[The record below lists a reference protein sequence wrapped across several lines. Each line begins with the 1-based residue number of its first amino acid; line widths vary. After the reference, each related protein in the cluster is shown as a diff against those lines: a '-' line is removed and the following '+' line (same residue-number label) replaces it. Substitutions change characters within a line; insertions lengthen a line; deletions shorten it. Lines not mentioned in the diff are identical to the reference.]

1 MLSININQNFGE
13 QTEFLYLF
21 IIVASI
27 VWLSLVIYSYKKYGS
42 KKTVMYFLPMIIAAL
57 FIESAGVASGRY
69 YYPGYILYL
78 SVVGG
83 GVPLIIILAWSANLF
98 LFLNMA
104 KHVVSKIYQ
113 KPNFLQIIL
122 ISIVAGCFAV
132 CLDLLQDPLAHY
144 NNWWIWKETLG
155 GLSFY
160 NVPFLNFMGW
170 FVLIFYMALATL
182 LIERSRF
189 SENRKVLLSLTSV
202 SITGVI
208 IFVTHGLISR
218 LFQMIGFA

>member
-1 MLSININQNFGE
+1 MISININQNFGE
-13 QTEFLYLF
+13 QTQFLHLF
-21 IIVASI
+21 VITAYI
-27 VWLSLVIYSYKKYGS
+27 VWISLVIYSYKKYGS

-98 LFLNMA
+98 LLLNLA
-104 KHVVSKIYQ
+104 KHAISKIYQ
-113 KPNFLQIIL
+113 KHNFLQIIL
-122 ISIVAGCFAV
+122 ISITAGCFAV
-132 CLDLLQDPLAHY
+132 CLDLLEDPLAHY
-144 NNWWIWKETLG
+144 NNWWVWKETFEG
-155 GLSFY
+155 VTFY
-160 NVPFLNFMGW
+160 GVPFLNFMGW
-170 FVLIFYMALATL
+170 FVLIFYMTLATL

-189 SENRKVLLSLTSV
+189 SENRKILLSLTSI

-208 IFVTHGLISR
+208 ILVTHGLISR
-218 LFQMIGFA
+218 LFQMVGLA

>member
-1 MLSININQNFGE
+1 MLSIDIGQTFGE

-21 IIVASI
+21 IIAAST

-42 KKTVMYFLPMIIAAL
+42 KKTLVYFLPMIIAAL

-104 KHVVSKIYQ
+104 KHAVSKIYE
-113 KPNFLQIIL
+113 KHNFLQIIL

-132 CLDLLQDPLAHY
+132 CLDLLEDPLAHH
-144 NNWWIWKETLG
+144 NNWWIWKETLSG
-155 GLSFY
+155 VTFY
-160 NVPFLNFMGW
+160 GVPLLNFMGW
-170 FVLIFYMALATL
+170 FVLIFYMTLATL

-189 SENRKVLLSLTSV
+189 SENRKVLLSLASI

-218 LFQMIGFA
+218 LFQIVGFS